1 MTRTD
6 SNPDAP
12 LTAEKGKDMSIF
24 QSLFNRRRAEDRAAG
39 SGYRFFF
46 GQSTAGKTVNERSA
60 MQMTAVYACVR
71 ILAES
76 IASLPLHLYEK
87 GENGD
92 RIRAEDHPLYF
103 LLHDEPNPEM
113 TSFIFREVMVTH
125 LLLWGNC
132 YAQILRNGRGEV
144 VGLYPLMPNRMSVE
158 RDQNGQLYYRYQRL
172 NGEPPTMEST
182 DVILLPED
190 ILHIPG
196 LGYDGLVGMSP
207 IAACR
212 NAVGMGL
219 AAEEYGSRFLSNG
232 ATPAGVLE
240 TPSLIKDV
248 SKLRDSWEK
257 AYGGTGN
264 AGRVAILEEGV
275 TFKPI
280 SMSPQDSQLL
290 ETRQYQLTEI
300 ARIFRIPPHMLQ
312 DLSRATFSNIEEQSL
327 EFVKYTLAPWIS
339 RWEQSMAKALLSPEE
354 RKKYSIRFNV
364 DGLLRGD
371 YKSRMEGY
379 RIGVSSG
386 ILSVNDCR
394 RLENMDLLSDEE
406 GGNYHLIQ
414 GAMIKLEDAG
424 IYASGNQGTDNKA
437 IHSAEDNYT
446 QAADEGNNS
455 GAAGKESE

>member
-1 MTRTD
+1 MGLLQNIFKGRA
-6 SNPDAP
+6 SN
-12 LTAEKGKDMSIF
+12 
-24 QSLFNRRRAEDRAAG
+24 RAAG
-39 SGYRFFF
+39 AGYRFFF
-46 GQSTAGKTVNERSA
+46 GQSSAGTNVTERTA

-71 ILAES
+71 VLAES
-76 IASLPLHLYEK
+76 IACLPLHVFRRGEDGNREK
-87 GENGD
+87 
-92 RIRAEDHPLYF
+92 AEDHPLSF
-103 LLHDEPNPEM
+103 ILHDEPNPEM
-113 TSFIFREVMVTH
+113 TSYVLRETLMTH
-125 LLLWGNC
+125 LLLFGNA
-132 YAQILRNGRGEV
+132 YAQVLRNGRGQV
-144 VGLYPLMPNRMSVE
+144 LGLYPLMPNKMSVE
-158 RDQNGQLYYRYQRL
+158 REENGHLFYRYSRYNEQQKD
-172 NGEPPTMEST
+172 GT
-182 DVILLPED
+182 VILSPED
-190 ILHIPG
+190 VLHIPG
-196 LGYDGLVGMSP
+196 LSYDGLVGLSP

-219 AAEEYGSRFLSNG
+219 AADEYGSRFLSNG

-240 TPSLIKDV
+240 TPTLIKDV

-327 EFVKYTLAPWIS
+327 EFVKYTLNPWII
-339 RWEQSMAKALLSPEE
+339 RWEQGMSKALLNAEE
-354 RKKYSIRFNV
+354 KCRYSIRFNV

-394 RLENMDLLSDEE
+394 RLENMDLLSEEE
-406 GGNYHLIQ
+406 GGNYHLVQ
-414 GAMIKLEDAG
+414 GAMVRLEDAG
-424 IYASGNQGTDNKA
+424 IYAASPHTADAGTGQ
-437 IHSAEDNYT
+437 AEDNSE
-446 QAADEGNNS
+446 QAADT
-455 GAAGKESE
+455 AGKENE

>member
-1 MTRTD
+1 MAENTANTQQ
-6 SNPDAP
+6 AP
-12 LTAEKGKDMSIF
+12 ERVLMKGNEVLAEAAM
-24 QSLFNRRRAEDRAAG
+24 RAG
-39 SGYRFFF
+39 CRFFF
-46 GQSTAGKTVNERSA
+46 GQSTAGKTVNERTA

-92 RIRAEDHPLYF
+92 RIKAEDHPLYF

-144 VGLYPLMPNRMSVE
+144 IGLYPLMPNKMSVE
-158 RDQNGQLYYRYQRL
+158 RDQNGQLFYRYQRI
-172 NGEPPTMEST
+172 NGEPPAMEST

-190 ILHIPG
+190 VLHIPG

-219 AAEEYGSRFLSNG
+219 AADEYGSRFLSNG

-240 TPSLIKDV
+240 TPTLIKDV

-264 AGRVAILEEGV
+264 AGRVAILV

-327 EFVKYTLAPWIS
+327 EFVKYTLNPWII
-339 RWEQSMAKALLSPEE
+339 RWEQGMTKALLNAEE
-354 RKKYSIRFNV
+354 KRRYSIRFNV

-394 RLENMDLLSDEE
+394 RLENMDLLPEEE
-406 GGNYHLIQ
+406 GGDYHLIQ
-414 GAMIKLEDAG
+414 GAMIRLEDAG
-424 IYASGNQGTDNKA
+424 IYADKNDQADGAATEEAPDDSGSQAVEGDQDN
-437 IHSAEDNYT
+437 
-446 QAADEGNNS
+446 QAA
-455 GAAGKESE
+455 GAARKETK

>member
-1 MTRTD
+1 
-6 SNPDAP
+6 
-12 LTAEKGKDMSIF
+12 MSLL
-24 QSLFNRRRAEDRAAG
+24 QSFFKRKAEDRAAG

-46 GQSTAGKTVNERSA
+46 GQSTAGKAVNERTA

-87 GENGD
+87 GPNGD
-92 RIRAEDHPLYF
+92 RIKAEDHPLYA

-144 VGLYPLMPNRMSVE
+144 IGLYPLMPNKMSVE
-158 RDQNGQLYYRYQRL
+158 RDERGQLFYRYQRL

-190 ILHIPG
+190 VLHIPG

-219 AAEEYGSRFLSNG
+219 AADEYGSRFLSNG

-240 TPSLIKDV
+240 TPTLIKDV

-327 EFVKYTLAPWIS
+327 EFVKYTLNPWII
-339 RWEQSMAKALLSPEE
+339 RWEQGMTKALLNADEK
-354 RKKYSIRFNV
+354 RRYSIRFNV

-394 RLENMDLLSDEE
+394 RLENMDLLSEEE
-406 GGNYHLIQ
+406 GGDYHLIQ

-437 IHSAEDNYT
+437 IQSAEDNYT

>member
-1 MTRTD
+1 
-6 SNPDAP
+6 
-12 LTAEKGKDMSIF
+12 MSIF

-92 RIRAEDHPLYF
+92 RIRAEDHPLYT

-196 LGYDGLVGMSP
+196 LG
-207 IAACR
+207 
-212 NAVGMGL
+212 
-219 AAEEYGSRFLSNG
+219 RFLSNG

-394 RLENMDLLSDEE
+394 RLENMDLISDEE

-414 GAMIKLEDAG
+414 GAMIRLEDAG
-424 IYASGNQGTDNKA
+424 IYASGSQGTDNKA
-437 IHSAEDNYT
+437 IQSAEDNYT
-446 QAADEGNNS
+446 QAADERENS

>member
-1 MTRTD
+1 
-6 SNPDAP
+6 
-12 LTAEKGKDMSIF
+12 MSLL
-24 QSLFNRRRAEDRAAG
+24 QSFFKRKAEDRAAG

-46 GQSTAGKTVNERSA
+46 GQSTAGKAVNERTA

-87 GENGD
+87 GPNGD
-92 RIRAEDHPLYF
+92 RIKAEDHPLYA

-144 VGLYPLMPNRMSVE
+144 IGLYPLMPNKMSVE
-158 RDQNGQLYYRYQRL
+158 RDERGQLFYRYQRL

-190 ILHIPG
+190 VLHIPG

-219 AAEEYGSRFLSNG
+219 AADEYGSRSSSNG

-240 TPSLIKDV
+240 TPTLIKDV

-327 EFVKYTLAPWIS
+327 EFVKYTLNPWII
-339 RWEQSMAKALLSPEE
+339 RWEQGMTKALLNADEK
-354 RKKYSIRFNV
+354 RRYSIRFNV

-394 RLENMDLLSDEE
+394 RLENMDLLSEEE
-406 GGNYHLIQ
+406 GGDYHLIQ

-424 IYASGNQGTDNKA
+424 IYASSSHTTDVEE
-437 IHSAEDNYT
+437 STE
-446 QAADEGNNS
+446 QAADVVTEQTAD
-455 GAAGKESE
+455 AARKETK

>member
-1 MTRTD
+1 
-6 SNPDAP
+6 
-12 LTAEKGKDMSIF
+12 MSF
-24 QSLFNRRRAEDRAAG
+24 LQSLFNRRGAEDRAAG

-46 GQSTAGKTVNERSA
+46 GQTNAGKTVNERTA

-92 RIRAEDHPLYF
+92 RIKADGHPLYF

-144 VGLYPLMPNRMSVE
+144 IGLYPLMSNMMSVE
-158 RDQNGQLYYRYQRL
+158 RDQNGQLFYRYQRL
-172 NGEPPTMEST
+172 GGEPPTMDGT
-182 DVILLPED
+182 DVILLSED
-190 ILHIPG
+190 VLHIPG

-219 AAEEYGSRFLSNG
+219 AADEYGSRFLSNG

-240 TPSLIKDV
+240 TPTLIKDV

-327 EFVKYTLAPWIS
+327 EFVKYTLNPWII
-339 RWEQSMAKALLSPEE
+339 RWEQGMSKALLNAEE
-354 RKKYSIRFNV
+354 KCRYSIRFNV

-394 RLENMDLLSDEE
+394 RLENMDLLSEEE
-406 GGNYHLIQ
+406 GGNYHLVQ
-414 GAMIKLEDAG
+414 GAMVRLEDAG
-424 IYASGNQGTDNKA
+424 IYAASPHTADAGTGQ
-437 IHSAEDNYT
+437 AEDNSE
-446 QAADEGNNS
+446 QAADT
-455 GAAGKESE
+455 AGKENE